1 MPMDTARATGTTA
14 AVMAQGIM
22 ADTHRLITGGRITA
36 DTPRHITVTG
46 IDACTA
52 PPTRTTVGRVT
63 MADFTTDGIIGIT
76 VNGENQQG
84 AKLILWHRAPGSDF

>member
-1 MPMDTARATGTTA
+1 
-14 AVMAQGIM
+14 MAQGIM

-76 VNGENQQG
+76 VTGEKAG
-84 AKLILWHRAPGSDF
+84 GEIDFMAPCSRFRFLSRPAPLPDPCVSG

>member
-14 AVMAQGIM
+14 AVMAHGIM

-36 DTPRHITVTG
+36 DTHRHTTVTG
-46 IDACTA
+46 IDACTV
-52 PPTRTTVGRVT
+52 PPTLTTVGRVT

-76 VNGENQQG
+76 VTGENQQG